1 MSIDSGSTQQLVT
14 PSGDN
19 RVSGVRTALAV
30 AAMQESIKS
39 ASAWFL
45 TAPHMAGGLG
55 AQMATHAAGLA
66 DYKARLHVLYLANDI
81 LLKACA
87 APLLHSQ
94 ILSNE
99 LSRRTSLLYLQ
110 VLKLATPVTFRR
122 KTQVVFTFK
131 YNLLAVIFF

>member
-1 MSIDSGSTQQLVT
+1 MGRPKSYSLLPVTTLLSGLY
-14 PSGDN
+14 
-19 RVSGVRTALAV
+19 TALAV
-30 AAMQESIKS
+30 VATQESIKS

-87 APLLHSQ
+87 TPPLHPQTFPFKKCQKQYYFLVYS
-94 ILSNE
+94 
-99 LSRRTSLLYLQ
+99 TLYP
-110 VLKLATPVTFRR
+110 VLYCL
-122 KTQVVFTFK
+122 
-131 YNLLAVIFF
+131 